1 LPEIVGFKLKGM
13 VMKIRVLALTVALML
28 PVSSQAAEPFTFAV
42 SVNSN
47 PYVSAGYSS
56 VESLILAA
64 ETGSLQ
70 ALVPSYQST
79 DAANMMIGFRGLDI
93 STSFQSGLNE
103 LSLNI
108 PALGISQLFMGASRD
123 ASANLMNDYFKSAGL
138 LEQIASYLAA
148 HSPVDPIAGN
158 PSSLMSSLVANDFN
172 QTFNAEFSNIAS
184 PGEVATQSGQPG
196 SNLDASNLI
205 GIGLGYSRMDMG
217 PSDIRVQTTTVPLS
231 YTIRNDLDPRRQ
243 LTFRMPLSITD
254 VGGAKVYNFGLGVSY
269 RVPMSRDWA
278 LTPSFNYA
286 LTGSSDLGSA
296 AQVASAGITSTY
308 YWRRDGY
315 DLGMGNML
323 GYMTTMPF
331 TYKGYSYD
339 PNISNTVLRNGL
351 LYSQP
356 TRMLGG
362 KMHFEVSLIDTRF
375 FGSNLYSDNYQELK
389 FTLGTTRAANLG
401 ATGVFRVGASLIHTP
416 NDNGFGLEFGYWF

>member
-1 LPEIVGFKLKGM
+1 
-13 VMKIRVLALTVALML
+13 
-28 PVSSQAAEPFTFAV
+28 
-42 SVNSN
+42 
-47 PYVSAGYSS
+47 
-56 VESLILAA
+56 
-64 ETGSLQ
+64 
-70 ALVPSYQST
+70 
-79 DAANMMIGFRGLDI
+79 
-93 STSFQSGLNE
+93 
-103 LSLNI
+103 
-108 PALGISQLFMGASRD
+108 
-123 ASANLMNDYFKSAGL
+123 
-138 LEQIASYLAA
+138 
-148 HSPVDPIAGN
+148 
-158 PSSLMSSLVANDFN
+158 
-172 QTFNAEFSNIAS
+172 
-184 PGEVATQSGQPG
+184 
-196 SNLDASNLI
+196 
-205 GIGLGYSRMDMG
+205 
-217 PSDIRVQTTTVPLS
+217 
-231 YTIRNDLDPRRQ
+231 
-243 LTFRMPLSITD
+243 MPLSITY
-254 VGGAKVYNFGLGVSY
+254 VGGAKVYNAGLGVSY

-278 LTPSFNYA
+278 LTPSINYA

-296 AQVASAGITSTY
+296 AQVASAAITSTY

-375 FGSNLYSDNYQELK
+375 FGTDLYSDNYQELK

-401 ATGVFRVGASLIHTP
+401 ATGIFRVGASLIHTP